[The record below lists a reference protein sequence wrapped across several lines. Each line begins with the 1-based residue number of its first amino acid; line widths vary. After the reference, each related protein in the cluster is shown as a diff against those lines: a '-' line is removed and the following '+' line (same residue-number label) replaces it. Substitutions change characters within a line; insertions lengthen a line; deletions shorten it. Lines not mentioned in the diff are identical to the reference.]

1 MVKVRSLSK
10 VAWYLAAGDTVMDQT
25 TMQDILQFQHR
36 ARFGNQGSSSQSQNM
51 NMSAVVMR
59 GAPKLPVNALS
70 DFSGD
75 ALDFE
80 EWDLETKATI
90 DQNVYTKLLENPPVA
105 NNIAMAAR
113 DVELFNMFI
122 TSFLKGSALYVMNEI
137 DPPSGE
143 KGLGG
148 HSEMAW

>member
-1 MVKVRSLSK
+1 
-10 VAWYLAAGDTVMDQT
+10 
-25 TMQDILQFQHR
+25 
-36 ARFGNQGSSSQSQNM
+36 
-51 NMSAVVMR
+51 MSAVVMR